1 MEQNNRIDYGNE
13 PLISNI
19 ANTSCQNPYY
29 RRILWTGEHLQ
40 VALMS
45 IPVGDEIGLEQ
56 HPDNDQFIR
65 IENGCAQVFM
75 GNSPQNLNIQKRVNS
90 DFAVMVPAGVWH
102 NIKNIGSTP
111 LKVYTIYGPPHHKK
125 GTVHETRKVAEE
137 EEN

>member
-13 PLISNI
+13 PYIANI
-19 ANTSCQNPYY
+19 ANLSCQNPYY

-45 IPVGDEIGLEQ
+45 IPVGDEVGLEK

-65 IENGCAQVFM
+65 VESGCAQVLM
-75 GNSPQNLNIQKRVNS
+75 GSSAENLNIQKRVNS
-90 DFAVMVPAGVWH
+90 DYAFMVPSGTWH
-102 NIKNIGSTP
+102 NVKNIGSTP
-111 LKVYTIYGPPHHKK
+111 LKIYTIYAPPHHKK
-125 GTVHETRKVAEE
+125 GTVHETRIVAER